1 MITWRT
7 FSIIFIIVNNRI
19 LLNEHSLFL
28 LIQEC
33 RDNVVYL
40 APNLLELL
48 MFLRLFYALM
58 IIIIK
63 NSNFYYKIFISQN
76 RNKFT
81 KQ

>member
-1 MITWRT
+1 MITWHT
-7 FSIIFIIVNNRI
+7 VSIIFIIVNNRI

-48 MFLRLFYALM
+48 MFLRRLYALM

-63 NSNFYYKIFISQN
+63 IQILMKKSRI
-76 RNKFT
+76 T
-81 KQ
+81 